1 MGAYVARRLLNY
13 VVLLFLAVSLT
24 YFLAATQ
31 LHPRQLYELVNPP
44 LDPRLDRAEPALA
57 QPQRPGTAAGALLDL
72 AAGESSCTG
81 TGVRRRAAVT
91 SAARSSRR
99 IWVSLRLIT
108 LGSLLGTAIGVFLG
122 AWTATRQYKVSD
134 RSTTAASLLILS
146 VPSFVIASALQV
158 LATKFNAASGL
169 RVFEFVGEA
178 GARGDYAG
186 AGFFDRLQHL
196 VLPTIALTLINAA
209 FFSRIQRNLMLDAL
223 GSDFVRTA
231 RAKGLRRSRAVMKH
245 ALRTALIP
253 TGTYFAFSIATLFTG
268 ATFMEIMFSFH
279 GMGEYGVDDDP
290 RAGRARHGR
299 RRRLRRRLRAGR
311 RRPVRHRGRHP
322 RPPRPA
328 ELGVPR

>member
-1 MGAYVARRLLNY
+1 VGAYVARRILNY
-13 VVLLFLAVSLT
+13 LVLLFLAVTLT

-31 LHPRQLYELVNPP
+31 LEPRQLYELVNPP
-44 LDPRLDRAEPALA
+44 LDPVSVEQNLRSRNLSDQVP
-57 QPQRPGTAAGALLDL
+57 LLERYWTWL
-72 AAGESSCTG
+72 QAVVLHWNWGEAPRGGDIGSE
-81 TGVRRRAAVT
+81 V
-91 SAARSSRR
+91 SRR

-108 LGSLLGTAIGVFLG
+108 LGSLLGTVIGVLLG
-122 AWTATRQYKVSD
+122 AWTATRQYKPSD

-158 LATKFNAASGL
+158 AATKLNGATGVRL
-169 RVFEFVGEA
+169 FEFVGET
-178 GARGDYAG
+178 GSRGTYAG
-186 AGFFDRLQHL
+186 AAFADRLQHL

-231 RAKGLRRSRAVMKH
+231 RAKGLRRSKAVMKH

-279 GMGEYGVDDDP
+279 GMGEYGVTTILGQDVHGTVAVVAFSGACVLVGAILSDVAVAILDP
-290 RAGRARHGR
+290 RV
-299 RRRLRRRLRAGR
+299 RLS
-311 RRPVRHRGRHP
+311 
-322 RPPRPA
+322 
-328 ELGVPR
+328 

>member
-1 MGAYVARRLLNY
+1 VGAYVARRLLNY

-44 LDPRLDRAEPALA
+44 LDPVSIEQNLRSRNLSDQVPLL
-57 QPQRPGTAAGALLDL
+57 QRYWTWLQGVVLHWNW
-72 AAGESSCTG
+72 GEAPRG
-81 TGVRRRAAVT
+81 GDIGGEV
-91 SAARSSRR
+91 SRR

-108 LGSLLGTAIGVFLG
+108 IGSVLGTVIGVLLG

-134 RSTTAASLLILS
+134 RSATAASLFILS

-158 LATKFNAASGL
+158 AATKFNAASGV
-169 RVFEFVGEA
+169 RVFEFVGET
-178 GARGDYAG
+178 GTHGTYAG
-186 AGFFDRLQHL
+186 AAFADRLQHL
-196 VLPTIALTLINAA
+196 VLPTIALTLLNAA

-231 RAKGLRRSRAVMKH
+231 RAKGLRRSKAVMKH

-268 ATFMEIMFSFH
+268 ATFMEILFSFH
-279 GMGEYGVDDDP
+279 GMGEYGISTITQQDVHGAVAVVAFSGACVLVGAILSDVAVAILDP
-290 RAGRARHGR
+290 RV
-299 RRRLRRRLRAGR
+299 RLS
-311 RRPVRHRGRHP
+311 
-322 RPPRPA
+322 
-328 ELGVPR
+328 

>member
-1 MGAYVARRLLNY
+1 VGLYVARRLLNY

-44 LDPRLDRAEPALA
+44 LDPVSVEQNLRSRNLSDRVP
-57 QPQRPGTAAGALLDL
+57 LLERYWTWLTNVLLHWDW
-72 AAGESSCTG
+72 GEAPRG
-81 TGVRRRAAVT
+81 GNIGGEV
-91 SAARSSRR
+91 SRR

-108 LGSLLGTAIGVFLG
+108 IGSLLGTVIGVLLG

-134 RSTTAASLLILS
+134 RSATAASLLILS

-158 LATKFNAASGL
+158 LATRFNDASGL
-169 RVFEFVGEA
+169 RLFEFVGEA
-178 GARGDYAG
+178 GSRGDYAG
-186 AGFFDRLQHL
+186 AGLVDRLQHL

-231 RAKGLRRSRAVMKH
+231 RAKGLRQSRAVMKH

-279 GMGEYGVDDDP
+279 GMGEYGVTTILAQDVHGTVAVVAFSGVCVLVGAILSDIAVAILDP
-290 RAGRARHGR
+290 RV
-299 RRRLRRRLRAGR
+299 RLS
-311 RRPVRHRGRHP
+311 
-322 RPPRPA
+322 
-328 ELGVPR
+328 

>member
-1 MGAYVARRLLNY
+1 MGLYVARRLLNY

-44 LDPRLDRAEPALA
+44 LDPVSVEQNLRSRNLSDRVP
-57 QPQRPGTAAGALLDL
+57 LLERYWTWLTNVLLHWDW
-72 AAGESSCTG
+72 GEAPRG
-81 TGVRRRAAVT
+81 GNIGGEV
-91 SAARSSRR
+91 SRR

-108 LGSLLGTAIGVFLG
+108 IGSLLGTVIGVLLG

-134 RSTTAASLLILS
+134 RSATAASLLILS

-158 LATKFNAASGL
+158 LATRFNDASGL
-169 RVFEFVGEA
+169 RLFEFVGEA
-178 GARGDYAG
+178 GSRGDYAG
-186 AGFFDRLQHL
+186 AGLVDRLQHL

-231 RAKGLRRSRAVMKH
+231 RAKGLRQSRAVMKH

-279 GMGEYGVDDDP
+279 GMGEYGVTTILAQDVHGTVAVVAFSGVCVLVGAILSDIAVAILDP
-290 RAGRARHGR
+290 RV
-299 RRRLRRRLRAGR
+299 RLS
-311 RRPVRHRGRHP
+311 
-322 RPPRPA
+322 
-328 ELGVPR
+328 